1 MFEQN
6 KAIARSVVED
16 GFNQGDPSVL
26 DAYCSP
32 AFVNY
37 SPVPGLTP
45 DVEGWKN
52 LMLVYRSAF
61 PDLHLEIAHLVA
73 EDNLVVIHFSARG
86 THLGDLMENP
96 PTGKEV
102 AVPGIVILQIDD
114 GKIVG
119 RWEVLDSMSM
129 MAQLGLLAA

>member
-16 GFNQGDPSVL
+16 GFNRGDASVL

-61 PDLHLEIAHLVA
+61 PDLHLEIASIHKHL
-73 EDNLVVIHFSARG
+73 F
-86 THLGDLMENP
+86 
-96 PTGKEV
+96 
-102 AVPGIVILQIDD
+102 AVPGQFAGEEVH
-114 GKIVG
+114 G
-119 RWEVLDSMSM
+119 RRTDE
-129 MAQLGLLAA
+129 AGHK